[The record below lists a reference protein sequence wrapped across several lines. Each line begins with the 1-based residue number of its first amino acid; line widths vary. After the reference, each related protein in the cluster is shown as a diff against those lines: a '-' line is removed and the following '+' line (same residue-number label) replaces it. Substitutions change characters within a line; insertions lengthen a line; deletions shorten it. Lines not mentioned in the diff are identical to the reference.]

1 MTIKAISRLHVSRLD
16 HNPDQGHRGQGNA
29 GLKVA
34 SRVKSVYSPCGPA
47 GMISSGTA
55 ARARPAATL
64 SSSIGLGMIGIAIV
78 GRYRLRRPRRDPA
91 KTAEKSQ
98 QHTPDEVCIDTFQP
112 TELRTTVIAPLRLV
126 SCSPISTARS
136 ITTGGPRP
144 CRTLSILISVE
155 KKELVQYLRSSLPD
169 RGTLTSHSEA
179 HAWIAPMPSSP
190 AGPRRCRDLG
200 ARYRAIQSAEGLSG
214 GAR

>member
-1 MTIKAISRLHVSRLD
+1 
-16 HNPDQGHRGQGNA
+16 
-29 GLKVA
+29 
-34 SRVKSVYSPCGPA
+34 
-47 GMISSGTA
+47 MISSGAA

-78 GRYRLRRPRRDPA
+78 AFRQSSRLRSSSALPRLPARGSQGAISGSRPVSSSAPSARPCQDRR
-91 KTAEKSQ
+91 KSQ
-98 QHTPDEVCIDTFQP
+98 QHTPDEVCIDSFQS

-144 CRTLSILISVE
+144 CRTLSIIISAA

-169 RGTLTSHSEA
+169 RGTLTRHSEA
-179 HAWIAPMPSSP
+179 HAWIGPMPSSP

-200 ARYRAIQSAEGLSG
+200 ARYRAIQSAERLSG